1 MKTHTRTTRTT
12 HTNGFLCTRVLPDIT
27 YHWELTKR
35 SLYLPR
41 RSQSPAR
48 SEYSS
53 MSDMDDN
60 NDGDDYGESED
71 GLETDEEEGYDLGF
85 LLGEV

>member
-1 MKTHTRTTRTT
+1 M
-12 HTNGFLCTRVLPDIT
+12 
-27 YHWELTKR
+27 
-35 SLYLPR
+35 PR

-53 MSDMDDN
+53 SIRDIDDN
-60 NDGDDYGESED
+60 DDDGDDHDDDYGASDD
-71 GLETDEEEGYDLGF
+71 GLETDGEEGYDLGF